1 MSSRRKTPDVLS
13 EVLGAGADPLSDQAP
28 APTARKPLPT
38 VGAPRTASKSAP
50 KKTGATKSSAKNAMW
65 VYREVT
71 LRDYR
76 GWRVRYVDGV
86 EVEDWKDGP
95 IFRDEL
101 ARLGREGWEMTGIV
115 SSGRNERQVYFKQS
129 AS

>member
-1 MSSRRKTPDVLS
+1 MSSRKKTPDVLS
-13 EVLGAGADPLSDQAP
+13 EVLGAGAEPLPGEAP
-28 APTARKPLPT
+28 APTVRKPLPT
-38 VGAPRTASKSAP
+38 VGAPRTASKSSP
-50 KKTGATKSSAKNAMW
+50 KKTGATKSAATNATW

-86 EVEDWKDGP
+86 EVEGWKDGP

-101 ARLGREGWEMTGIV
+101 ARLGREGWEMTGIA
-115 SSGRNERQVYFKQS
+115 SSGRNQHAVYCKRP
-129 AS
+129 A